1 MRQSS
6 FSVWYE
12 NFKKQNKIKRPKV
25 FNLFIMKMT
34 EPNTAWLQIGEPAI
48 TSSQPFTGSE
58 LKVFH
63 TFWKEFVFLECIK
76 DEQGVNIYLGLRPFI
91 VLNKV

>member
-1 MRQSS
+1 MRTLKS
-6 FSVWYE
+6 
-12 NFKKQNKIKRPKV
+12 KTKIKRPKV

-58 LKVFH
+58 LKVF
-63 TFWKEFVFLECIK
+63 WKEFVFLECIK
-76 DEQGVNIYLGLRPFI
+76 DEQGV
-91 VLNKV
+91 KS